1 MTDQRMFVKTNILSN
16 LRKGFSNISSNDFLL
31 FSSDF
36 IALSSSSS
44 PEMLTPFIDAIVLS
58 IYLALSSLPLDI
70 NHRRDSGINLKLIDF
85 IILMI

>member
-36 IALSSSSS
+36 IVLSSSSS
-44 PEMLTPFIDAIVLS
+44 LEMLIPFIDAIVLS
-58 IYLALSSLPLDI
+58 IYSALLSLPLDI